1 MIEDAEFWGRIRR
14 KELRFEGLDS
24 LKVQWAYQIV
34 GKKAKNRRVL
44 RVLEFNGDQLAKP
57 LSMDAIDAVPWSG
70 VAGTDRQRDARRGP
84 A

>member
-1 MIEDAEFWGRIRR
+1 MGTDRR

-57 LSMDAIDAVPWSG
+57 LSQDAINAILGRHTSVEAV
-70 VAGTDRQRDARRGP
+70 RNGP
-84 A
+84 SLFDLLED